1 MYIEGLC
8 AVGGGDGVRLTG
20 DPLRMRDG
28 YEWCRAEEKHWR
40 GLRMAVSSILSDAK
54 AVVVNHSECLR
65 TANRDERRTPTTHA
79 PTRSHIAHASTVWDL
94 DTPTPCAGIVRAW
107 AFISDDLRRGK
118 ACSGLSCLIQLMQ
131 NHALVSQDVVIALDQ
146 MQMSVLDGCLRAPAS
161 TPS

>member
-40 GLRMAVSSILSDAK
+40 GLRRAVSSILSDAK

-65 TANRDERRTPTTHA
+65 TRRTATNGNTHA
-79 PTRSHIAHASTVWDL
+79 P
-94 DTPTPCAGIVRAW
+94 
-107 AFISDDLRRGK
+107 
-118 ACSGLSCLIQLMQ
+118 
-131 NHALVSQDVVIALDQ
+131 HALSHCKMRGTVSTHAVRWHRSRV
-146 MQMSVLDGCLRAPAS
+146 GGYF
-161 TPS
+161 